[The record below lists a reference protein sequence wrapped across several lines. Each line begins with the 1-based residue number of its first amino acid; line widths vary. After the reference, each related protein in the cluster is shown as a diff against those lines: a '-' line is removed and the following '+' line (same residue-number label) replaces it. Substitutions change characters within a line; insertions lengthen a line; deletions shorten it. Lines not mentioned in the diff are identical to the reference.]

1 MQKDDATWLRTA
13 YALTAA
19 LTAFV
24 FWKFFMFTGLKAGWL
39 ERFEAGYNVVSVL
52 VAVVL
57 GCLIVWFISRSHE
70 RHDYLL
76 ASVAELRRV
85 QWPTWENTKKLTM
98 IVCIVVAIFSA
109 ILTVFD
115 VAWARVLKL
124 LLA

>member
-39 ERFEAGYNVVSVL
+39 EKFEASYNVVSVL
-52 VAVVL
+52 VSIVC
-57 GCLIVWFISRSHE
+57 GCLFVWWLGRSQE
-70 RHDYLL
+70 RHDFLL
-76 ASVAELRRV
+76 ASIAELRRV

-98 IVCIVVAIFSA
+98 VVCIVVAIFSV

-115 VAWARVLKL
+115 VAWAKVLKL

>member
-24 FWKFFMFTGLKAGWL
+24 FWKFFMFAGLKAGWL
-39 ERFEAGYNVVSVL
+39 ERAEAGYNVGSVFAS
-52 VAVVL
+52 VIIGCGFVWWL
-57 GCLIVWFISRSHE
+57 GRNQE
-70 RHDYLL
+70 RHEYLL

-85 QWPTWENTKKLTM
+85 QWPTWDNTKKLTM
-98 IVCIVVAIFSA
+98 VVCIVVAIFSV

-115 VAWARVLKL
+115 IAWAKILKL